1 MSLQKRHQLKNMLLA
16 FMFVLLLNSP
26 LIAQAVTLNEP
37 VPEPTP
43 EEQPIT
49 ESTSDG
55 RLSTLEVI
63 NLIFFS
69 LAGICLII
77 MLAATYLWIVANYDG
92 DQIDRA
98 RDIWHVG
105 AIAMGIIVFI
115 WIAFTYL
122 VYLLKGLQEKQ

>member
-1 MSLQKRHQLKNMLLA
+1 MPLQKRHQLKNTLLA
-16 FMFVLLLNSP
+16 FVCVLLLNSP

-37 VPEPTP
+37 PPEPAP

-55 RLSTLEVI
+55 RLSTLEII

-69 LAGICLII
+69 LSGICLII

-105 AIAMGIIVFI
+105 AIAMGIIVLI

-122 VYLLKGLQEKQ
+122 VYLLKGLQERQ